1 MLLQCEIRYI
11 SFYIISRAIIHRS
24 LHTKEA
30 EQKVI
35 LGDITTWV
43 CSFIKIQS
51 SSTFSLSL
59 SHELKNLT
67 SDKLYFHFSWQF
79 PLSHHE
85 FCVLKRNEMKML
97 WSIIKC
103 IKIFKLYSLSY
114 MLPSSDN
121 CELWFS
127 QKIMCCYKILFYP
140 NNVAFGCF
148 YKYDN

>member
-1 MLLQCEIRYI
+1 MKLDRSPFTLFQELSSIGHCILRKQSKKWFLEILLHE
-11 SFYIISRAIIHRS
+11 FALS
-24 LHTKEA
+24 LKFSLKA
-30 EQKVI
+30 P
-35 LGDITTWV
+35 
-43 CSFIKIQS
+43 
-51 SSTFSLSL
+51 SLSL
-59 SHELKNLT
+59 SHEMKNLT

-79 PLSHHE
+79 PLSYHE

-121 CELWFS
+121 CEFWFS